1 MMKRKISKDMKR
13 YILLGMGLTFI
24 LLVIGRFIPLL
35 QYFRIIAGSVYVLF
49 LPGFILTYVFFRRR
63 EIDTIERIALSFGL
77 SIAVVPL
84 AIFSLNQ
91 VFNMSITTFSSVA
104 VIGGIIVLG
113 LIGYWYIEKTRVYSL
128 QK

>member
-1 MMKRKISKDMKR
+1 MKRKISKNVKR
-13 YILLGMGLTFI
+13 YILAGVGLTFI

>member
-1 MMKRKISKDMKR
+1 MKR
-13 YILLGMGLTFI
+13 YIGVVFGLTLI
-24 LLVIGRFIPLL
+24 LLVIGHFIPLL

-49 LPGFILTYVFFRRR
+49 LPGFILTYVFFGRR
-63 EIDTIERIALSFGL
+63 EIDAIERIALSFGL

-113 LIGYWYIEKTRVYSL
+113 LIGYWYIEKMRVYSL